1 MSAETAEKATR
12 KGRLQSRLM
21 MAFLAISG
29 TVVALFAVFM
39 LVALRSLEATAE
51 GNTSQLAEHALDKDL
66 SVAHRLLGDH
76 EGKIADAVG
85 GLAHRAGVLEALAK
99 GDEAA
104 LLQRLKEYD
113 LKHVHFLT
121 VVDARGMV
129 VARLT
134 GPTKG
139 DDLSSHRLVR
149 AALDKKATSGLWVED
164 ARFLE
169 KEGLAERA
177 RVKVIEGEGGGDVV
191 KAQEER
197 GLIAGAAAP
206 ILGPN
211 GQVLGAV
218 IGGFLHNR
226 DYTLVDLVRSTVYKD
241 KENAGTATLFLDDV
255 RVSTNV
261 LSERGER
268 AIGTR
273 VSKVVNETTLKQGRH
288 YRGRAFVVRDWYM
301 SGYEPIRDF
310 DGRTIGMLY
319 VGVLE
324 KPFKEP
330 YQAMYTGMRSSFL
343 WSVGVAAL
351 MSGALSIIIGLLLA
365 RRITRPLAMMTGSVE
380 RLSKGDLTAKIA
392 ESDGRDEISDLQNV
406 LKAMSGSLF
415 EMVKTNRDGMK
426 ALTSSASQI
435 AVTAKQAQATAAE
448 QASAVQEVGSTI
460 EEIGATSRVVVERAQ
475 EVVEISEHAVEGGQ
489 RGIQAVGE
497 AQRGLELLGRIV
509 EIVDTVNELAE
520 QSNVLAVNAAIEAAR
535 AGERGKGFAVV
546 AGEVRSLAGQSKKAA
561 KQIRE
566 ILARVESSGA
576 AISHASTVIHEL
588 GEVLER
594 TADKARQIAAA
605 AGQQAAGM
613 KQMGEA
619 MDHVVRGG
627 RDTADGARQLESAV
641 SSLSALAKQLQDQ
654 SARYQV

>member
-1 MSAETAEKATR
+1 MSGAEGADKSTR

-21 MAFLAISG
+21 LAFLAISA
-29 TVVALFAVFM
+29 TVVAVFAILM
-39 LVALRSLEATAE
+39 LVSLRSLESTAE
-51 GNTSQLAEHALDKDL
+51 SNTTALAEHALDKDL
-66 SVAHRLLGDH
+66 SVAHRLKSDH
-76 EGKIADAVG
+76 EERIAEAVV
-85 GLAHRAGVLEALAK
+85 GLSRRSGLIEAMARGDETALA
-99 GDEAA
+99 
-104 LLQRLKEYD
+104 LRLKEYETR
-113 LKHVHFLT
+113 HVHFLT
-121 VVDARGMV
+121 LVDARGIV
-129 VARLT
+129 LSRLT
-134 GPTKG
+134 GPARG
-139 DDLSSHRLVR
+139 DDLSSHRLVK
-149 AALDKKATSGLWVED
+149 AALDKRTVSGVWVEEPK
-164 ARFLE
+164 FLD

-177 RVKVIEGEGGGDVV
+177 RVKISGDSSGE
-191 KAQEER
+191 AAPPQEER
-197 GLIAGAAAP
+197 GLVAGAVAP
-206 ILGPN
+206 VIGPN
-211 GQVLGAV
+211 GQLLGAV

-226 DYTLVDLVRSTVYKD
+226 DYTLVDLVRSTVYQD
-241 KENAGTATLFLDDV
+241 KENAGTATMFLDDV

-261 LSERGER
+261 LDKGQR

-273 VSKVVNETTLKQGRH
+273 VSPVVKETVLRQGKH
-288 YRGRAFVVRDWYM
+288 YRGRAEVVHEWYM
-301 SGYEPIRDF
+301 SGYEPIRDV
-310 DGRTIGMLY
+310 DGNIVGMLY
-319 VGVLE
+319 VGVQE

-330 YQAMYTGMRSSFL
+330 YQAMYAGMRSSFL

-351 MSGALSIIIGLLLA
+351 LSGALSIAIGLWLA
-365 RRITRPLAMMTGSVE
+365 RRITRPLAVMTGSVE
-380 RLSKGDLTAKIA
+380 RLSNGDLTAKIA
-392 ESDGRDEISDLQNV
+392 ESDGKDEISDLQNV
-406 LKAMSGSLF
+406 LRAMSGSLY

-497 AQRGLELLGRIV
+497 AQKGLELLGRIV

-576 AISHASTVIHEL
+576 AISHANTVIHEL

-594 TADKARQIAAA
+594 TADRARQIAAA

-654 SARYQV
+654 SARYRV